1 VPDSVAEF
9 FDSLPSRVDPARTA
23 GMTATYGFEIDPAG
37 SWTVSVRDGQVAVAE
52 GNQGA
57 DVTIRAKEDVFLRML
72 RGEQNPMTA
81 YMLGKI
87 KVEGDTALALKLQKL
102 F

>member
-1 VPDSVAEF
+1 
-9 FDSLPSRVDPARTA
+9 
-23 GMTATYGFEIDPAG
+23 
-37 SWTVSVRDGQVAVAE
+37 
-52 GNQGA
+52 
-57 DVTIRAKEDVFLRML
+57 ML